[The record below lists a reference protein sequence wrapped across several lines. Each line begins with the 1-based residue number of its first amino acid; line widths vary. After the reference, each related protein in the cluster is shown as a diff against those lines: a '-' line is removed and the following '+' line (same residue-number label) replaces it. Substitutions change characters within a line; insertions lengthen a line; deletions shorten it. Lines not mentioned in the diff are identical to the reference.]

1 MLFTTKCPAPMY
13 IKTYAYTSIHSY
25 QYTVHVIP
33 AGHSVHYM
41 YRYMHRYIFSCGGEW
56 LLSQD
61 SQRIQWSEKVKYCT
75 IGIDT
80 VK

>member
-1 MLFTTKCPAPMY
+1 MAHACAYIIYLFLCLCLY
-13 IKTYAYTSIHSY
+13 
-25 QYTVHVIP
+25 V
-33 AGHSVHYM
+33 
-41 YRYMHRYIFSCGGEW
+41 HRYIFSCGEEW

-61 SQRIQWSEKVKYCT
+61 SQRIQWSEKVEYCT